1 MFHQVQVR
9 KLLLYVSLNPLKD
22 LYSVCWAVRNTVCLC
37 SAEIPL
43 DVLMKQYAGAYAEGF
58 EWPQSSLQSDDDDM
72 DDTEGVSWQSDLGL
86 APALVT

>member
-1 MFHQVQVR
+1 MV
-9 KLLLYVSLNPLKD
+9 YVWL
-22 LYSVCWAVRNTVCLC
+22 

-72 DDTEGVSWQSDLGL
+72 DDTEGVCEADKSWISTCISYLIL
-86 APALVT
+86 